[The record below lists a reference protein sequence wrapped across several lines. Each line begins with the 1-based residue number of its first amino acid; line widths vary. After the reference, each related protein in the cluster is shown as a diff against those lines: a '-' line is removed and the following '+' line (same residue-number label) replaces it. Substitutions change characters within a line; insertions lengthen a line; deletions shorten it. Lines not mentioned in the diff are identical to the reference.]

1 MSFEDLIGVK
11 LPIIQAPMA
20 GVQDLSLA
28 LAVSRAGGLG
38 SLPCASLSME
48 QIETH
53 LETIKH
59 STDKPI
65 NLNFFCHQ
73 APGKNLSAER
83 KWLNLL
89 TPYFEELNVD
99 PESIAQQPSRASFSH
114 DIVDIL
120 EPHKPEVISFH
131 FGLPPLDCLVR
142 VKEWGTKILSSAT
155 TVDEAVWLQD
165 NGIDLIIAQGVEA
178 GGHRGMFLSQNLES
192 QSGTT
197 TLLHKIREKV
207 TLPVIAA
214 GGISTS
220 KEVTKQLDNGV
231 IATQIGTAYL
241 LCHET
246 KTSLLHRE
254 AIRANKIPQ
263 TALTNLFS
271 GRPARGIIN
280 RVMNELGPINNNAPE
295 FPTASIALSAL
306 RNIAEKNGS
315 SDFSPLWCGK
325 NTKGCAEISAYDL
338 TRKLASK
345 L

>member
-1 MSFEDLIGVK
+1 MNFEDLIGVK
-11 LPIIQAPMA
+11 LPVIQAPMA

-59 STDKPI
+59 ATDKPI

-73 APGKNLSAER
+73 TPEKNLSAEK
-83 KWLNLL
+83 KWLNILK
-89 TPYFEELNVD
+89 PYFDELKID
-99 PESIAQQPSRASFSH
+99 PESIAPQASRASFNH
-114 DIVDIL
+114 EIVDIL
-120 EPHKPEVISFH
+120 EPYKPEVISFH
-131 FGLPPLDCLVR
+131 FGLPPLDCLAR
-142 VKEWGTKILSSAT
+142 VKEWGAKILSSAT
-155 TVDEAVWLQD
+155 TVDEAIWLQD
-165 NGIDLIIAQGVEA
+165 NGVDLIIAQGLEA
-178 GGHRGMFLSQNLES
+178 GGHRGMFLSKNLHS
-192 QSGTT
+192 QSDTD
-197 TLLHKIREKV
+197 TLLLKILERV

-220 KEVTKQLDNGV
+220 NDVARKLNLGA

-241 LCHET
+241 LCDET
-246 KTSLLHRE
+246 KTSPLHRQ
-254 AIRANKIPQ
+254 AIKADKIPQ

-280 RVMNELGPINNNAPE
+280 RVMNELGPINTNAPE
-295 FPTASIALSAL
+295 FPTAAIALSAL
-306 RNIAEKNGS
+306 RSTAEKNSS

-325 NTKGCAEISAYDL
+325 NTEGCADISAYDL
-338 TRKLASK
+338 TKELASNI
-345 L
+345 